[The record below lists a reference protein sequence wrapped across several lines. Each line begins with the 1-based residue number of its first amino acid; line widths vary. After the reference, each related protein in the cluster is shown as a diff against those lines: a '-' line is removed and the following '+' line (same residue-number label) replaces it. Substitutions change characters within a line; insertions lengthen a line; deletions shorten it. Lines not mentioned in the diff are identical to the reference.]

1 MDSNEVVVLDIR
13 VPCVPAATLVKH
25 KAPVNGMVWAPHS
38 SCHVCTASDDAMA
51 VIWDVR
57 SIPKV
62 RGVDNTGRASV

>member
-1 MDSNEVVVLDIR
+1 MVVLDIR

-38 SCHVCTASDDAMA
+38 SCHICTAADDANA

-62 RGVDNTGRASV
+62 GVACMHTTCACKR